1 VSDESDEKPAESDE
15 EQETATET
23 PTPDADTDGS
33 GDPADERPALEADEK
48 ADFDLGDVDPST
60 VEGPTTDE
68 SDEDADTTDSESGEG
83 EDADGGEDA
92 DSDDVSGEGET
103 WGDMYVD
110 VLGIVLVAVVEE
122 YGDEDS
128 DLSKQDVSEL
138 ANEPPIALNEQADRL
153 FEEMGGTKDLPPGQ
167 ALAVGSA
174 TVAGSVLL
182 RETDVASQ
190 IAGELTDSEVID

>member
-1 VSDESDEKPAESDE
+1 MSDGSDEKPAESDE
-15 EQETATET
+15 EPETESATPAPESE
-23 PTPDADTDGS
+23 TDGS
-33 GDPADERPALEADEK
+33 EETGDGRPALDDDER
-48 ADFDLGDVDPST
+48 ADFDLGDVDPEA
-60 VEGPTTDE
+60 VEGPAADEDDGDGEDTAEE
-68 SDEDADTTDSESGEG
+68 SDDS
-83 EDADGGEDA
+83 DDG
-92 DSDDVSGEGET
+92 DSDDVSGES

-110 VLGIVLVAVVEE
+110 VLGIVLIAVVEE

-128 DLSKQDVSEL
+128 DLEKSEVVDL

-182 RETDVASQ
+182 RETDVASE
-190 IAGELTDSEVID
+190 IAGELTDTEVLD

>member
-1 VSDESDEKPAESDE
+1 
-15 EQETATET
+15 
-23 PTPDADTDGS
+23 
-33 GDPADERPALEADEK
+33 
-48 ADFDLGDVDPST
+48 VDPST
-60 VEGPTTDE
+60 VEGPAADE
-68 SDEDADTTDSESGEG
+68 GDEDADTTDPESDEG
-83 EDADGGEDA
+83 EDTDSDDDA
-92 DSDDVSGEGET
+92 DSDDVSDGET

-122 YGDEDS
+122 YGDEES

-153 FEEMGGTKDLPPGQ
+153 FEQMGGTKDLPPGQ

-190 IAGELTDSEVID
+190 IAGELTDSEVLD